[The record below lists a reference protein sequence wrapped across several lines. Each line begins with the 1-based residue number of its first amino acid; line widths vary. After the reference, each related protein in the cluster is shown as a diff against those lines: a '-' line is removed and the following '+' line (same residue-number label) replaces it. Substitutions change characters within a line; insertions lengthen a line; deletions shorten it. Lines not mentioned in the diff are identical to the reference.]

1 MLRLSMSILRDT
13 TKETQL
19 LRKNVKNYLIMR
31 GVQKKKYAYKDF
43 GKDDL

>member
-1 MLRLSMSILRDT
+1 MLRLSMSIFRDA

-19 LRKNVKNYLIMR
+19 FRKSVKNYLIMR
-31 GVQKKKYAYKDF
+31 GAQKKKYAYKDF